1 MPKFRSAYSGQ
12 ETHHTASGQPVKNEY
27 RYEIEDGHKK
37 LVKIGETNIYEK
49 IQEAYPATKIENILK
64 NASVGDMSGFIGEG
78 QYIDTTEL
86 PKNMIEARKSIMK
99 LENTWNDLPKEIK
112 EKFNYDM
119 EEFINNSGSK
129 EWFENLGMIKTTEP
143 TPEPTAEQT
152 PEPTPKQT
160 PEPTPKQTN

>member
-12 ETHHTASGQPVKNEY
+12 EAHHTASGRPVKNEY

-37 LVKIGETNIYEK
+37 LVKIGESNIYEK

-64 NASVGDMSGFIGEG
+64 SAAVGDMSGFIGEG

-99 LENTWNDLPKEIK
+99 LENTWNELPKEIK
-112 EKFNYDM
+112 EKFNYDI

-129 EWFENLGMIKTTEP
+129 EWFENLGMINTSKPTTEP
-143 TPEPTAEQT
+143 TQEPTQEATQ
-152 PEPTPKQT
+152 EPTKET
-160 PEPTPKQTN
+160 T